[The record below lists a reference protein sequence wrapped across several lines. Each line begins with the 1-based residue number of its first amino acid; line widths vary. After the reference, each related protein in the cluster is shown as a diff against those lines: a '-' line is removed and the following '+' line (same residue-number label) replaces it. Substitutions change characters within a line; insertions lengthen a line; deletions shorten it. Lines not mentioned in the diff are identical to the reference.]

1 MPQFDL
7 RYIQAAKYT
16 NTSGTVTYA
25 EKTKVGD
32 AMSANLELKF
42 AEGRLYAEG
51 RLSEYMRLATGGTI
65 SLGVKSIP
73 DAAKTLLYGAQASKR
88 SVLNATSAKGVV
100 YSAKDAA
107 SYVGVSFYCP
117 DVVEGK
123 TKYTCVFVAKALF
136 GPPSMSFKT
145 KGQNLEFSTPTTTGE
160 FLASDAVDETI
171 LEPVTVDNIEE
182 AKAWCDAVL
191 TTAGG

>member
-16 NTSGTVTYA
+16 NTAGTVTYA

-32 AMSANLELKF
+32 AMSANLDLKF

-65 SLGVKSIP
+65 SLGVKEIP
-73 DAAKTLLYGAQASKR
+73 DAAKKLLYGAQESTR
-88 SVLNATSAKGVV
+88 SVPQASNAKGVV

-107 SYVGVSFYCP
+107 SYVGVSLYCP
-117 DVVEGK
+117 DVVDGA

-136 GPPSMSFKT
+136 GPPSMSYKT
-145 KGQNLEFSTPTTTGE
+145 KGQNLEFATPTTTGE
-160 FLASDAVDETI
+160 FLASDAADETI
-171 LEPVTVDNIEE
+171 METVTLDTIEA

>member
-160 FLASDAVDETI
+160 FLASDAVAETI
-171 LEPVTVDNIEE
+171 METVTVDTIDA

>member
-65 SLGVKSIP
+65 SLGVKEIP
-73 DAAKTLLYGAQASKR
+73 DAAKKLLYGAQESTR
-88 SVLNATSAKGVV
+88 SVPQASNAKGVV

-107 SYVGVSFYCP
+107 SYVGVSLYCP
-117 DVVEGK
+117 DVVDGA

-136 GPPSMSFKT
+136 GPPSMSYKT
-145 KGQNLEFSTPTTTGE
+145 KGQNLEFVTPTTTGE
-160 FLASDAVDETI
+160 FLASDAVAETI
-171 LEPVTVDNIEE
+171 METVTVDTIDA

>member
-16 NTSGTVTYA
+16 NTSGTISYA
-25 EKTKVGD
+25 QKTKVGD

-73 DAAKTLLYGAQASKR
+73 DEAKTLLYGAQASR
-88 SVLNATSAKGVV
+88 RTVQNATSAKGVV

>member
-32 AMSANLELKF
+32 AMSANLDLKF

-65 SLGVKSIP
+65 TEPMLAVVGDAPETIVPHGDTPRNRALLGEAAAGVGASVGGTVVNFNVTISGGNTEEVRQGILEAEDEFERRM
-73 DAAKTLLYGAQASKR
+73 DAYFARKAR
-88 SVLNATSAKGVV
+88 
-100 YSAKDAA
+100 
-107 SYVGVSFYCP
+107 VSF
-117 DVVEGK
+117 
-123 TKYTCVFVAKALF
+123 AL
-136 GPPSMSFKT
+136 
-145 KGQNLEFSTPTTTGE
+145 
-160 FLASDAVDETI
+160 
-171 LEPVTVDNIEE
+171 
-182 AKAWCDAVL
+182 
-191 TTAGG
+191 

>member
-16 NTSGTVTYA
+16 NTAGTVTYA

-65 SLGVKSIP
+65 SLGVKEIP
-73 DAAKTLLYGAQASKR
+73 DAAKKLLYGAQESTR
-88 SVLNATSAKGVV
+88 SVPQASNAKGVV

-107 SYVGVSFYCP
+107 SYVGVSL
-117 DVVEGK
+117 
-123 TKYTCVFVAKALF
+123 ALF
-136 GPPSMSFKT
+136 GPPSMSYKT
-145 KGQNLEFSTPTTTGE
+145 KGQNLEFATPTTTGE
-160 FLASDAVDETI
+160 FLASDADAETI
-171 LEPVTVDNIEE
+171 METVTVDTIDA

>member
-25 EKTKVGD
+25 EKTPVGD
-32 AMSANLELKF
+32 AMSANLEMRF

-65 SLGVKSIP
+65 SLGVKEIP
-73 DAAKTLLYGAQASKR
+73 DAAKKLLYGAQESTR
-88 SVLNATSAKGVV
+88 SVPEASGAKGVV

-107 SYVGVSFYCP
+107 SYVGVSLYCP
-117 DVVEGK
+117 DVVDGV
-123 TKYTCVFVAKALF
+123 TKYTCVFIAKALF
-136 GPPSMSFKT
+136 GPPSMSYKT
-145 KGQNLEFSTPTTTGE
+145 KGQNLEFATPTTTGE
-160 FLASDAVDETI
+160 FLASDAADETI
-171 LEPVTVDNIEE
+171 METVTLDTIEA

>member
-16 NTSGTVTYA
+16 NTAGTVSYA

-65 SLGVKSIP
+65 SLGVKEIP
-73 DAAKTLLYGAQASKR
+73 DAAKKLLYGAQESTR
-88 SVLNATSAKGVV
+88 SVPQASNAKGVV

-107 SYVGVSFYCP
+107 SYVGVSLYCP
-117 DVVEGK
+117 DVVDGA

-136 GPPSMSFKT
+136 GPPSMSYKT
-145 KGQNLEFSTPTTTGE
+145 KGQNLEFATPTTTGE
-160 FLASDAVDETI
+160 FLASDAVAETI
-171 LEPVTVDNIEE
+171 METVTVDTIDA

>member
-16 NTSGTVTYA
+16 NTSGTVTYT

-73 DAAKTLLYGAQASKR
+73 DEAKTLLYGAKASKR
-88 SVLNATSAKGVV
+88 SVQNATSAKGVV